1 MVLRSDYK
9 PEVRGGSRPQA
20 VGPRSPLGP
29 GFRARGKNDP
39 RLQAAGS
46 LVRVGG
52 KVFFFFFFFNIYLLL
67 GRVDFSLVVAHELN
81 CPHETGGILVPRHQR
96 SNPCPIH

>member
-52 KVFFFFFFFNIYLLL
+52 KVCFFFFLIFIFCW
-67 GRVDFSLVVAHELN
+67 GVWTSLWLWHTSLTAH
-81 CPHETGGILVPRHQR
+81 TRQVG
-96 SNPCPIH
+96 S

>member
-9 PEVRGGSRPQA
+9 LEVRGGSRPQA

-29 GFRARGKNDP
+29 GFRARDKNDP
-39 RLQAAGS
+39 RLQAVGS

-52 KVFFFFFFFNIYLLL
+52 KVCFLFLIFIYLLL
-67 GRVDFSLVVAHELN
+67 GHVDFFLAVN
-81 CPHETGGILVPRHQR
+81 CLKAGGILVLRHQR

>member
-29 GFRARGKNDP
+29 GFRARDKNDP
-39 RLQAAGS
+39 RLQAVGS
-46 LVRVGG
+46 LVRAGG
-52 KVFFFFFFFNIYLLL
+52 KVCFLFLIFIYLLL
-67 GRVDFSLVVAHELN
+67 GHVDFSLAVAHELN
-81 CPHETGGILVPRHQR
+81 CTKAGGILVPRHQR

>member
-20 VGPRSPLGP
+20 LGPRSPLGP

-52 KVFFFFFFFNIYLLL
+52 KVFLFIFLIFIFCW
-67 GRVDFSLVVAHELN
+67 GVWTSLWLWHTSLAAH
-81 CPHETGGILVPRHQR
+81 TRQVG
-96 SNPCPIH
+96 S

>member
-9 PEVRGGSRPQA
+9 LEVRGGSRLQA

-29 GFRARGKNDP
+29 RFRARGKNDP
-39 RLQAAGS
+39 RFQAAGS

-52 KVFFFFFFFNIYLLL
+52 KVWLF
-67 GRVDFSLVVAHELN
+67 
-81 CPHETGGILVPRHQR
+81 
-96 SNPCPIH
+96 